1 MLIFWLRDP
10 LPDGKLHYTPVEIEM
25 PKNLWRRPLERIQTV
40 EDKNKEFEDIAI
52 QYMDSLYGTALR
64 MTRDESDA
72 QDLVQDS
79 YLRAYQFFDRF
90 ERGTDFKA
98 WLFAIL
104 RNIYIN
110 EYHRA
115 SRTPQTVDI
124 YGFEASGILRAATT
138 PEDEV
143 FDELFDDEIT
153 SAMNSLPEDFRFAV
167 ILSDLEGFSY
177 REIAEILHCPIGTV
191 MSRLCRGRSLLRNR
205 LYEYA
210 RKLGYVRN

>member
-1 MLIFWLRDP
+1 M
-10 LPDGKLHYTPVEIEM
+10 KLAFAYTSVEIEVS
-25 PKNLWRRPLERIQTV
+25 KELLEEPLGHIQTV
-40 EDKNKEFEDIAI
+40 ESKNREFEDIAI
-52 QYMDSLYGTALR
+52 QYMSLLYSAALR

-115 SRTPQTVDI
+115 SRTPQMVDI
-124 YGFEASGILRAATT
+124 YSLEASGILRTTTT

-143 FDELFDDEIT
+143 FDGLFDDDIT
-153 SAMNSLPEDFRFAV
+153 RAIASLPNCFRITV
-167 ILSDLEGFSY
+167 ILSDLEGLSY
-177 REIAEILHCPIGTV
+177 KEIAEILGCPIGTV
-191 MSRLCRGRSLLRNR
+191 MSRLHRGRNLLRNR

-210 RKLGYVRN
+210 REYGYVRS

>member
-1 MLIFWLRDP
+1 M
-10 LPDGKLHYTPVEIEM
+10 
-25 PKNLWRRPLERIQTV
+25 ERIQTV

-52 QYMDSLYGTALR
+52 QYQVSLYNAALT

-79 YLRAYQFFDRF
+79 YLRAYRFFDRF
-90 ERGTDFKA
+90 ESGTDFKA
-98 WLFAIL
+98 WLFKIL
-104 RNIYIN
+104 RNVYIN
-110 EYHRA
+110 KYHKESRA
-115 SRTPQTVDI
+115 PQMVDI
-124 YGFEASGILRAATT
+124 RDIVESGVLKAALT
-138 PEDEV
+138 PENEI

-177 REIAEILHCPIGTV
+177 REIAEILNCPIGTV
-191 MSRLCRGRSLLRNR
+191 MSRLYRGRSLLRNR

-210 RKLGYVRN
+210 REHGYVGRGAHRRV